1 MWFDSESIVKS
12 VVLDLTHIVIQNR
25 TSEEPQEWRDE
36 CTSLADA
43 EVTLTWRFTS
53 NGDGVNGNAGLAGF
67 AIDNIRFEEFT
78 FEDDGNY
85 SVPVNGLD
93 SQEGMTV
100 SLGTH
105 DFDSGLYR
113 IDVRTIFD
121 NNDPTQKWYL
131 AEEVNPS
138 NNFSKV
144 QFSIDSAE
152 ITLLQPNVLDC
163 VGDVTYECVYPI
175 SPTSAHTYSLPILNG
190 VIEGVYEVT
199 MTVVDTTTGQTVWQ
213 ANSDNGPFDLVPHQR
228 TFANWSIGSNVEVGS
243 NGMFNS
249 WEDSRKYNLSWAAKL
264 VSDDSDNGNVR
275 FFEITFMDDIDVAI
289 LSNPT
294 DQNRLQRVKSDLEAM
309 GMVYTQFRTSE
320 WEDYVTQDWAGVYD
334 KICLLYTSPSPRDRG

>member
-1 MWFDSESIVKS
+1 M
-12 VVLDLTHIVIQNR
+12 
-25 TSEEPQEWRDE
+25 
-36 CTSLADA
+36 
-43 EVTLTWRFTS
+43 
-53 NGDGVNGNAGLAGF
+53 
-67 AIDNIRFEEFT
+67 
-78 FEDDGNY
+78 
-85 SVPVNGLD
+85 
-93 SQEGMTV
+93 
-100 SLGTH
+100 
-105 DFDSGLYR
+105 
-113 IDVRTIFD
+113 
-121 NNDPTQKWYL
+121 
-131 AEEVNPS
+131 
-138 NNFSKV
+138 
-144 QFSIDSAE
+144 
-152 ITLLQPNVLDC
+152 LDC

-228 TFANWSIGSNVEVGS
+228 TFANWSVGSNVEVGS
-243 NGMFNS
+243 SGMFNS

-275 FFEITFMDDIDVAI
+275 FFEITFMDHIDVAI

-334 KICLLYTSPSPRDRG
+334 KILLPWQTELG